1 MTQITYNT
9 PSWAVSDLQSPPP
22 RALRALSNHKLTFHY
37 SSDFRQLRM
46 SSPALKRRNLSLK
59 RRKSTIKVDENDGM
73 FETECETEE
82 VDDDLPAT
90 Q

>member
-1 MTQITYNT
+1 
-9 PSWAVSDLQSPPP
+9 
-22 RALRALSNHKLTFHY
+22 
-37 SSDFRQLRM
+37 M
-46 SSPALKRRNLSLK
+46 SSAVLKRRNLSLK